1 MRQVLRSATI
11 ITKCDN
17 THVEVQTLGK
27 KPVDLKAEAVVDM
40 PEHPAEV
47 HYETFGDKFGCRC
60 RDNFRQLATHW
71 VMTRP
76 RHKS

>member
-1 MRQVLRSATI
+1 MADRIA
-11 ITKCDN
+11 
-17 THVEVQTLGK
+17 HVEVQILGK
-27 KPVDLKAEAVVDM
+27 KPVDVKAEAVVDM

-47 HYETFGDKFGCRC
+47 HSETFGDKFGCRC
-60 RDNFRQLATHW
+60 RDNFRHLATHW